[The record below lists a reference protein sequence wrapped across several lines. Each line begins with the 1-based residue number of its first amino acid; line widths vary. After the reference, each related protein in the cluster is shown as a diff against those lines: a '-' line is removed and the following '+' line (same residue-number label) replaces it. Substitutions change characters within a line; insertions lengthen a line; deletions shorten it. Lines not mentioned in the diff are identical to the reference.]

1 MKVRRITKKKWVKWT
16 LVLLWC
22 GLIFYATQSPNFTG
36 DNTAKII
43 KKITEKDQNTVENE
57 TSIENKVGLSLNKLV
72 RKGAHLSVFGALA
85 ILIVIALSN
94 IRYRYSIAWFL
105 ATLYGVFDELHQ
117 SITPGRT
124 ASIID
129 VGYDSLGA
137 ILALLLYSFYVKRKK
152 QTN

>member
-1 MKVRRITKKKWVKWT
+1 VRRIIEKKWIKWT
-16 LVLLWC
+16 LVLIWC

-43 KKITEKDQNTVENE
+43 KQITDKEQNTVEKEAN
-57 TSIENKVGLSLNKLV
+57 IENKEGFSLNKLV
-72 RKGAHLSVFGALA
+72 RKGAHLSVFGILA

-124 ASIID
+124 ANIID

-137 ILALLLYSFYVKRKK
+137 LLALLLYNFYVKRNSK
-152 QTN
+152 